1 MYLHVPGTKWKSH
14 YIKKTKTKKIK
25 TKDHWTSLVVDSF
38 QDTFSSKSFA
48 NCLSWTFVPGPW
60 SGGHQHAAPFSSLPV
75 APAHSISTPLQLAGS
90 CDWFQPL
97 DLNRSDVCHS
107 RGWGLAPWVSLLCH
121 GHPGR
126 HMLRGQ
132 CHQMAS
138 EQILTHCLDL
148 KGNFV
153 SKK

>member
-1 MYLHVPGTKWKSH
+1 MYQIPSENPIILRRQR
-14 YIKKTKTKKIK
+14 KKIK
-25 TKDHWTSLVVDSF
+25 TQDHWTSLVVDSF

-48 NCLSWTFVPGPW
+48 NCLSWTFVPRPW
-60 SGGHQHAAPFSSLPV
+60 SGWETPTCCPLLLPSS
-75 APAHSISTPLQLAGS
+75 GS
-90 CDWFQPL
+90 CTFYFQPFAAGWLMWLVPAL
-97 DLNRSDVCHS
+97 DLNRSDACHS

-138 EQILTHCLDL
+138 EQILTYCLDL
-148 KGNFV
+148 KGNLV